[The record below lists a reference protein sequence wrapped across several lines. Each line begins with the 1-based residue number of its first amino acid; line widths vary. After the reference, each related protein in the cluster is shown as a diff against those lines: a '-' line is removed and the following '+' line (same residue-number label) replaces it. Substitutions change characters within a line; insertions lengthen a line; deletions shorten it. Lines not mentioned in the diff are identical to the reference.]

1 MMFFGPCD
9 TDLADQGRVGM
20 TSGAAGEEREQVIRW
35 MDEGK
40 TVLGI
45 IIKILNDFDR
55 LNGALDAAEK
65 ETQRLQGMLTEFQRI
80 SSLAEALQR
89 ECEQLRAEV
98 SRLEAD
104 NERSRREREEIA
116 QWFTTVMNQAAE
128 RLRAVQ
134 PSA

>member
-1 MMFFGPCD
+1 
-9 TDLADQGRVGM
+9 M